1 MTRLEA
7 GPSLRTPDPRAEA
20 PSSDELSLLLETI
33 PAEHAVALLADR
45 LDDDT
50 PQRLAVERIATIR
63 PDAVVVSV
71 GLPLAE
77 DLRLPLPV
85 IDCLAASRAS
95 ADRVTELLASGT
107 TAAPSHHQ
115 HHRNGS

>member
-7 GPSLRTPDPRAEA
+7 GPSVRTPDPQTEA

-77 DLRLPLPV
+77 DIRRPLPV

-95 ADRVTELLASGT
+95 ADRVMELLASGT